1 MGKADSS
8 RDGSA
13 MYGAPGSSL
22 LGPMGGIGPGVN
34 ACEFREV
41 SVSFQIGL
49 YVWGGGH
56 S

>member
-13 MYGAPGSSL
+13 TQGAPV
-22 LGPMGGIGPGVN
+22 GGIGAGVN
-34 ACEFREV
+34 ACDFREM